1 MEKGTQVRLKT
12 RRDGRYKN
20 TAVKLWVFQ
29 GSGEWGPTHPVCP
42 MKDTPV
48 GGFNELPTSRSGAG
62 RCRSSWFFFSKEST
76 GEFFIVRAWFSCR
89 VVCYLSSIYHWGK
102 VIRQW
107 CAAGGMTMLGVGFLS
122 TVGCGKNF
130 TVETPP
136 TPATAAL
143 TKAEVKGFLHKSS
156 RFRDEY
162 EYGRMSIVAL
172 LSGNSVLNRAMVDV
186 EGVFFINTKPQCF
199 LYLDQESV
207 KERRYFNGVFLT
219 FDSEQDEKAVLAQA
233 KSGSSCRIFGK
244 FLTKSEVDYGWSSG
258 TLQVNKIEVFPRA
271 F

>member
-1 MEKGTQVRLKT
+1 ME
-12 RRDGRYKN
+12 
-20 TAVKLWVFQ
+20 
-29 GSGEWGPTHPVCP
+29 
-42 MKDTPV
+42 
-48 GGFNELPTSRSGAG
+48 
-62 RCRSSWFFFSKEST
+62 
-76 GEFFIVRAWFSCR
+76 RASFLCCIA
-89 VVCYLSSIYHWGK
+89 CYMSLIYHWGK
-102 VIRQW
+102 VIRRW
-107 CAAGGMTMLGVGFLS
+107 CAFGRMLMLGVGFLF
-122 TVGCGKNF
+122 TAGCGKNF
-130 TVETPP
+130 EGDTPP
-136 TPATAAL
+136 APALAAL
-143 TKAEVKGFLHKSS
+143 TKAEAKGFLLKTS

-162 EYGRMSIVAL
+162 EYRRMSIVAL

-186 EGVFFINTKPQCF
+186 EGVFCINTKPQCF

-258 TLQVNKIEVFPRA
+258 TLQVHQIEVFPQE